1 MDVNKDYNLMVGL
14 RIRELRE
21 TLHMTRDVF
30 SERCD
35 ISPSFLA
42 AVESG
47 RKGITAKTI
56 CKICMACDVSADY
69 IVLGRNQGFKEDIFL
84 ELIDSLSKNQRD
96 DAIQILSIFTK
107 SVKRVQD
114 K

>member
-1 MDVNKDYNLMVGL
+1 MDINKDYNLMVGL

-21 TLHMTRDVF
+21 TMQMTRDTF
-30 SERCD
+30 SELCD

-56 CKICMACDVSADY
+56 YKICTACNITADY
-69 IVLGRNQGFKEDIFL
+69 IVFGRNQGFEEDICL
-84 ELIDSLSKNQRD
+84 ELLHSLNKTQKES
-96 DAIQILSIFTK
+96 AIQILSIFTK
-107 SVKRVQD
+107 TVQN
-114 K
+114 

>member
-1 MDVNKDYNLMVGL
+1 MEVNKDYNLMVGL

-21 TLHMTRDVF
+21 TLQMTRDSF
-30 SERCD
+30 SELCD

-56 CKICMACDVSADY
+56 YKICTACNVTADY
-69 IVLGRNQGFKEDIFL
+69 IVLGRNRGFEEDIYL
-84 ELIDSLSKNQRD
+84 ELIHSLDKSQRE

-107 SVKRVQD
+107 SLK